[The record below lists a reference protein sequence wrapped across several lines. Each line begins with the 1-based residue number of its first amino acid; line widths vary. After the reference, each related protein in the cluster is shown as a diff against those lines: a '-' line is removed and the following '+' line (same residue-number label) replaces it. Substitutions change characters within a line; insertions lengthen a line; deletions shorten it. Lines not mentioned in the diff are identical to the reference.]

1 VEPNTPLL
9 VNPRSIGLS
18 QSMRRIPSTTR
29 ILLTGTP
36 IQNNLMVRTLVAV
49 ATGAGSSSFS
59 RPGLCGYVTGKQEL
73 WSLFDY
79 TCKGQL
85 LGTIHQFGR
94 QFEQPIKYATY
105 KCASAEE
112 KQLVRLPVPFHLH
125 AALDVVSRRLTSLA
139 CTLATSHTSCR
150 SSCVIFW
157 RPISC
162 AARRRTCSTPTAALP
177 RLTRVTSRRLLHLP
191 RRKGSSKHLPLG

>member
-1 VEPNTPLL
+1 
-9 VNPRSIGLS
+9 
-18 QSMRRIPSTTR
+18 MRRIPSTTR

-36 IQNNLMVRTLVAV
+36 IQNNLMVRTLVTV
-49 ATGAGSSSFS
+49 ATGAGSFFLLTFGFGC
-59 RPGLCGYVTGKQEL
+59 RTELQEL

-112 KQLVRLPVPFHLH
+112 KQLVRLPMSFH
-125 AALDVVSRRLTSLA
+125 
-139 CTLATSHTSCR
+139 
-150 SSCVIFW
+150 
-157 RPISC
+157 PP
-162 AARRRTCSTPTAALP
+162 TP
-177 RLTRVTSRRLLHLP
+177 R
-191 RRKGSSKHLPLG
+191 